1 MHVGAL
7 MRTLMIADASQNKG
21 IYIMNYH
28 DTTTQMAKVLR
39 AAAFAAQRHSDQRRK
54 GNRAAP
60 YINHPIAVATCLAD
74 AGVEDAD
81 ILAAALLHDTV
92 EDTDTSLEEIGQLF
106 GPRVASI
113 VAEVTDD
120 KSLPK
125 AERKRRQIA
134 SAPTKSHEAKLV
146 KLADKICNLRDLRD
160 CPPDWSEDRIN
171 AYHRFARD
179 VYRGL
184 RGEQPDLDE
193 AMERLLLEKVLPGDK
208 LCGLVTVL
216 HRSLES

>member
-1 MHVGAL
+1 MTAYLVPTPLAHVLKAAL
-7 MRTLMIADASQNKG
+7 
-21 IYIMNYH
+21 
-28 DTTTQMAKVLR
+28 
-39 AAAFAAQRHSDQRRK
+39 FAADRHRNQRRK
-54 GNRAAP
+54 GHRGAP
-60 YINHPIAVATCLAD
+60 YINHPLAVAECLAT
-74 AGVEDAD
+74 AGIEDPD

-92 EDTDTSLEEIGQLF
+92 EDTNTSLAELEELF
-106 GPRVASI
+106 GQRVASI

-134 SAPTKSHEAKLV
+134 SASTKSHEAKLV

-208 LCGLVTVL
+208 LCTFD
-216 HRSLES
+216 

>member
-1 MHVGAL
+1 MKF
-7 MRTLMIADASQNKG
+7 N
-21 IYIMNYH
+21 
-28 DTTTQMAKVLR
+28 DTTSPMAKVLH

-54 GNRAAP
+54 GKRAVP
-60 YINHPIAVATCLAD
+60 YINHPIAVSACLAD
-74 AGVEDAD
+74 VGVEDAD

-92 EDTDTSLEEIGQLF
+92 EDTNTSLAELEELF
-106 GPRVASI
+106 GQRVASI

-193 AMERLLLEKVLPGDK
+193 AMEGLLLENVLPGDRV
-208 LCGLVTVL
+208 CTFD
-216 HRSLES
+216 

>member
-1 MHVGAL
+1 MKF
-7 MRTLMIADASQNKG
+7 N
-21 IYIMNYH
+21 
-28 DTTTQMAKVLR
+28 DTTSPMAKVLH

-54 GNRAAP
+54 GKLAAP
-60 YINHPIAVATCLAD
+60 YINHPIAVAACLAD

-92 EDTDTSLEEIGQLF
+92 EDTDTSPEELKQLF
-106 GPRVASI
+106 GVRVASI

-160 CPPDWSEDRIN
+160 CPPNWTVDRIA

-184 RGEQPDLDE
+184 RGTHSALDSQ
-193 AMERLLLEKVLPGDK
+193 MDMVLGQYQLAGDK
-208 LCGLVTVL
+208 LCTFD
-216 HRSLES
+216 

>member
-1 MHVGAL
+1 MTAYLVPTPLSHVLKAAL
-7 MRTLMIADASQNKG
+7 
-21 IYIMNYH
+21 
-28 DTTTQMAKVLR
+28 
-39 AAAFAAQRHSDQRRK
+39 FAADRHSNQRRK
-54 GNRAAP
+54 GHRGAP
-60 YINHPIAVATCLAD
+60 YVNHPLAVAECLAT
-74 AGVEDAD
+74 AGIEDSD

-92 EDTDTSLEEIGQLF
+92 EDTDTSLSEIEYLF
-106 GPRVASI
+106 GQRVASI

-125 AERKRRQIA
+125 AERKLRQIA

-160 CPPDWSEDRIN
+160 CPPDWSEERIN

-184 RGEQPDLDE
+184 RGTHADLDE
-193 AMERLLLEKVLPGDK
+193 AMERLILENVLPGDRV
-208 LCGLVTVL
+208 CTFD
-216 HRSLES
+216 

>member
-1 MHVGAL
+1 M
-7 MRTLMIADASQNKG
+7 TS
-21 IYIMNYH
+21 
-28 DTTTQMAKVLR
+28 TTTPTPLARVLQ
-39 AAAFAAQRHSDQRRK
+39 AALFAADRHRDQRRK
-54 GNRAAP
+54 GSQAAP
-60 YINHPIAVATCLAD
+60 YINHSLAVAECLAT
-74 AGVEDAD
+74 AGIEDPD
-81 ILAAALLHDTV
+81 VLAAALLHDTV
-92 EDTDTSLEEIGQLF
+92 EDTDTSLSELEDLF

-171 AYHRFARD
+171 AYHRFARA

-193 AMERLLLEKVLPGDK
+193 AMEGLLSENVLPGAK
-208 LCGLVTVL
+208 LCTFD
-216 HRSLES
+216 

>member
-1 MHVGAL
+1 MKF
-7 MRTLMIADASQNKG
+7 NE
-21 IYIMNYH
+21 
-28 DTTTQMAKVLR
+28 TTSPMAKVLH

-54 GNRAAP
+54 GKHAAP
-60 YINHPIAVATCLAD
+60 YINHPIAVAACLAD
-74 AGVEDAD
+74 VGVEDAD

-92 EDTDTSLEEIGQLF
+92 EDTNTSLTELEELF
-106 GPRVASI
+106 GQRVASI

-134 SAPTKSHEAKLV
+134 SAPTKSHEAKLC

-160 CPPDWSEDRIN
+160 CPPDWNVERIN

-184 RGEQPDLDE
+184 RGTNADLDE
-193 AMERLLLEKVLPGDK
+193 AMERLLLENVLPGDRV
-208 LCGLVTVL
+208 CTFD
-216 HRSLES
+216 